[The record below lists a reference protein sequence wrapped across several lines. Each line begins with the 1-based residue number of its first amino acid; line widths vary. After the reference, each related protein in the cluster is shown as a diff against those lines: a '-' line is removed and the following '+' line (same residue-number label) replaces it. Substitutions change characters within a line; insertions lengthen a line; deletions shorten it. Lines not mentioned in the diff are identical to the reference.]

1 MVIQMEAV
9 MANNYTTNKYTLVFK
24 GPVPSHLQNSEM
36 VIVTGL
42 NMGINEVTWLED
54 GEAVGAMDSLDYID
68 PKHPLLQNKSEDDDV
83 LEEALDFLSNVDKVL
98 EYLKPQNCVAIIIES
113 LFTCSRPRPLEHGC
127 YDQAAKLVNG
137 EVKTFGVGGPN
148 VLDMIGD

>member
-1 MVIQMEAV
+1 
-9 MANNYTTNKYTLVFK
+9 MANNYTTDKYTLVFK

-42 NMGINEVTWLED
+42 GMGISEVTWLED
-54 GEAVGAMDSLDYID
+54 GKAVGVMDSLDYID
-68 PKHPLLQNKSEDDDV
+68 PKHPLLQNKSEDADV
-83 LEEALDFLSNVDKVL
+83 LEEAEDFLSDVGKVL

-113 LFTCSRPRPLEHGC
+113 LFTCSRPLEHGC
-127 YDQAAKLVNG
+127 YVQAAKLTANG
-137 EVKTFGVGGPN
+137 TVKTFGVGGPN

>member
-1 MVIQMEAV
+1 

-36 VIVTGL
+36 V
-42 NMGINEVTWLED
+42 
-54 GEAVGAMDSLDYID
+54 
-68 PKHPLLQNKSEDDDV
+68 
-83 LEEALDFLSNVDKVL
+83 
-98 EYLKPQNCVAIIIES
+98 
-113 LFTCSRPRPLEHGC
+113 
-127 YDQAAKLVNG
+127 NG

>member
-1 MVIQMEAV
+1 

-24 GPVPSHLQNSEM
+24 GPVPTHLQNAEM
-36 VIVTGL
+36 VVVTGL

-54 GEAVGAMDSLDYID
+54 GVAMGAMDSLDYID
-68 PKHPLLQNKSEDDDV
+68 PKHPLLQNKSEDDYDDV

-113 LFTCSRPRPLEHGC
+113 LFTCSRPRPLEHSC
-127 YDQAAKLVNG
+127 YIQAAKLTANG
-137 EVKTFGVGGPN
+137 TVKTFSVGGPT

>member
-1 MVIQMEAV
+1 

-42 NMGINEVTWLED
+42 GMGISEVTWLED
-54 GEAVGAMDSLDYID
+54 GEAVGPMDSLDYIG
-68 PKHPLLQNKSEDDDV
+68 PKKPLLQMKSEDGDDYV
-83 LEEALDFLSNVDKVL
+83 LEGAWDFLSNVGGIL

-127 YDQAAKLVNG
+127 YVQAAKLVNG

-148 VLDMIGD
+148 ILGMIGD

>member
-1 MVIQMEAV
+1 

-24 GPVPSHLQNSEM
+24 GPVPTHLQNAEM
-36 VIVTGL
+36 VVVTGL

-68 PKHPLLQNKSEDDDV
+68 PKHPLLQMKSEDGDDYDDV
-83 LEEALDFLSNVDKVL
+83 LEEAWDFLSDVGKVL

-113 LFTCSRPRPLEHGC
+113 LFTCSRPRPLEHSC
-127 YDQAAKLVNG
+127 YIQAAKLTANG
-137 EVKTFGVGGPN
+137 TVKTFSVGGPT

>member
-1 MVIQMEAV
+1 
-9 MANNYTTNKYTLVFK
+9 MANNYTTDKYTLVFK

-54 GEAVGAMDSLDYID
+54 GETIGAMDSLDYID
-68 PKHPLLQNKSEDDDV
+68 PKHPLLQNKSEDADV
-83 LEEALDFLSNVDKVL
+83 LEEAEDFLSDVGKVL
-98 EYLKPQNCVAIIIES
+98 EYLKPQNCVAVIIES
-113 LFTCSRPRPLEHGC
+113 LFTCSLPRPLEHG
-127 YDQAAKLVNG
+127 YYVQAAKLVNG